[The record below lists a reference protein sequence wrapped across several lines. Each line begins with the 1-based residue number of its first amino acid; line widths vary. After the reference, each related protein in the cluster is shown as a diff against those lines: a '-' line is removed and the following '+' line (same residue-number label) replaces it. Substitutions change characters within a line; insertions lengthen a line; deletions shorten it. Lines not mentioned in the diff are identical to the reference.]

1 MEALDKNGDLIAW
14 LSDDPD
20 DFNSHS
26 DYESKL
32 QRMILDINEELFCVG
47 DCLLGYDSNNPLEYI
62 KLLGSINPEFTS
74 NPNLQKKLLEIK
86 TWSNYRLTSNHP
98 DEQDTPR
105 LSQDAQ
111 KAEEYFDKARTCW
124 NSSRVEEAIR
134 YYEKASL
141 YDHPLGYKTLG
152 DIYKDGQGGLH
163 KDLMKA
169 AEYYEKGAE
178 DGIGYCAF
186 ALGKLYRD
194 GVDGLSL
201 DMKLAYKW
209 IREAALTGNQNA
221 GKSLGECFE
230 KGLGCE
236 INLRKA
242 IYWYDISQTG
252 VENGNRI
259 RSYLSQQEVELPL
272 MLDGFSYHIGHFI
285 HEPSWW
291 EDYYKKNNMI

>member
-1 MEALDKNGDLIAW
+1 MEALDENGDLIAW

-26 DYESKL
+26 DYEGKL
-32 QRMILDINEELFCVG
+32 QRMILDINEESFCVG

-111 KAEEYFDKARTCW
+111 KAEEYFDKGRTSW
-124 NSSRVEEAIR
+124 DSGRVGEAIM
-134 YYEKASL
+134 YYEKAGI
-141 YDHPLGYKTLG
+141 YEHPLGYKTLG
-152 DIYKDGQGGLH
+152 DIYKSGLGGIQ
-163 KDLMKA
+163 KDIMKA
-169 AEYYEKGAE
+169 AEYYERGAE
-178 DGIGYCAF
+178 DEIGDCAF
-186 ALGKLYRD
+186 SLGLLFKD
-194 GVDGLSL
+194 GADGLTSN
-201 DMKLAYKW
+201 MELAYKW
-209 IREAALTGNQNA
+209 IREAALLGNQNA

-230 KGLGCE
+230 KGWGCE

-242 IYWYDISQTG
+242 IYWYDISKTG
-252 VENGNRI
+252 IENGNCI
-259 RSYLSQQEVELPL
+259 RSSLSQQEAKLPL
-272 MLDGFSYHIGHFI
+272 KLDGFCYQAGDFI
-285 HEPSWW
+285 QEPSWW

>member
-86 TWSNYRLTSNHP
+86 TWSNNRLTSNHP

>member
-47 DCLLGYDSNNPLEYI
+47 DCLLGYDTNNPLEYI

-98 DEQDTPR
+98 DELDKPR

-124 NSSRVEEAIR
+124 NSSRV
-134 YYEKASL
+134 
-141 YDHPLGYKTLG
+141 
-152 DIYKDGQGGLH
+152 
-163 KDLMKA
+163 
-169 AEYYEKGAE
+169 
-178 DGIGYCAF
+178 
-186 ALGKLYRD
+186 
-194 GVDGLSL
+194 
-201 DMKLAYKW
+201 
-209 IREAALTGNQNA
+209 
-221 GKSLGECFE
+221 
-230 KGLGCE
+230 
-236 INLRKA
+236 
-242 IYWYDISQTG
+242 
-252 VENGNRI
+252 
-259 RSYLSQQEVELPL
+259 
-272 MLDGFSYHIGHFI
+272 
-285 HEPSWW
+285 
-291 EDYYKKNNMI
+291 

>member
-1 MEALDKNGDLIAW
+1 MEAIDENGNLIAW

-26 DYESKL
+26 DYESRL

-47 DCLLGYDSNNPLEYI
+47 DCLLGYDTNNPLEYI
-62 KLLGSINPEFTS
+62 KLLGIINPEYTS

-86 TWSNYRLTSNHP
+86 LWSNYRLTSNHP
-98 DEQDTPR
+98 DEQDAPR

-111 KAEEYFDKARTCW
+111 KAEEYFDKGRTSW
-124 NSSRVEEAIR
+124 DSGKVEEAIM

-152 DIYKDGQGGLH
+152 DIYKNGQGGLQ

-169 AEYYEKGAE
+169 AEYYERGAE
-178 DGIGYCAF
+178 DEICDCAF
-186 ALGKLYRD
+186 SLGILYRD
-194 GVDGLSL
+194 GADGLSP

-209 IREAALTGNQNA
+209 IREAALLGNQNA

-230 KGLGCE
+230 KGLGYE
-236 INLRKA
+236 TNLRKA
-242 IYWYDISQTG
+242 IYWYDISKTG
-252 VENGNRI
+252 IDNGNCI
-259 RSYLSQQEVELPL
+259 RSCMGQQEVVLPL
-272 MLDGFSYHIGHFI
+272 KLDGFCYQTGYFI
-285 HEPSWW
+285 QELLWW